1 MSSEREASIDAGISI
16 WGECGEFSIDES
28 VWRAWLTLA
37 RLHGWEPAG
46 TAPPVID
53 LETGFELDD
62 SEREFL
68 EKVGNDGGYGPP
80 FKGQVITRPDA
91 LAFAAALERA
101 LTDIP
106 DVPEAR
112 LWHLWLQLEPGATFP
127 EVLTRVTSSSSVA
140 GKVGAQKELLKDFIK
155 HCRDCSE
162 FWLY

>member
-1 MSSEREASIDAGISI
+1 MKEEMKMSSEREASIDAGISI

-46 TAPPVID
+46 TASPAID

-80 FKGQVITRPDA
+80 RAPSALPNFVIPKP
-91 LAFAAALERA
+91 RA
-101 LTDIP
+101 
-106 DVPEAR
+106 R
-112 LWHLWLQLEPGATFP
+112 
-127 EVLTRVTSSSSVA
+127 SSGSHS
-140 GKVGAQKELLKDFIK
+140 
-155 HCRDCSE
+155 
-162 FWLY
+162 